1 MSLQMSEFRM
11 NSKVLTSLYEHEG
24 YRNHKV
30 LIAFVVMLNPGF
42 KDPIN
47 HSVPCKPVKGCF
59 KPAGVFL

>member
-1 MSLQMSEFRM
+1 M
-11 NSKVLTSLYEHEG
+11 NSKVLTSLYEHER